1 MPQNKAAT
9 IPENPWFDGNADVI
23 PMPGDAVE
31 TIPLVNVPAGAK
43 NVKKSVYPKGVVLI
57 PPAKP
62 AGNYAV
68 LPLEISKKDEETVDV
83 GETTNPNGVVVL
95 FKSDQ

>member
-1 MPQNKAAT
+1 MPSFKAAT

-31 TIPLVNVPAGAK
+31 TLPLVNVSEGEIT
-43 NVKKSVYPKGVVLI
+43 VSRGEYPRGVVLI
-57 PPAKP
+57 PPTQP

-68 LPLEISKKDEETVDV
+68 LPLATCRKNEEKVEV
-83 GETTNPNGVVVL
+83 GGPKNPNGVVVL
-95 FKSDQ
+95 FKSD

>member
-23 PMPGDAVE
+23 PLPGDAIE
-31 TIPLVNVPAGAK
+31 TLPLK
-43 NVKKSVYPKGVVLI
+43 NVGVGEIVVSKNEYPNGLVLI
-57 PPAKP
+57 PPTPP

-68 LPLEISKKDEETVDV
+68 LPLEYSNKESEIIDV
-83 GETTNPNGVVVL
+83 GSSSNPNGVVVL
-95 FKSDQ
+95 FRK